1 MSSGPKPVSPEPVE
15 GRSPDESR
23 ASTGSALTDLKD
35 GEPIPELTLFT
46 PRILLPFLLV
56 ALIWGGTWIVIRD
69 QISTVPPTWSVCYRF
84 IVASAG
90 MFVLARLRGQ
100 PFLLPRSGQVFAL
113 CLGLSQFTLN
123 FNFVYNA
130 ERFVTSG
137 LVATLF
143 ALLMLPNA
151 LFGRLFLGRR
161 LEPSFF
167 IGTAIAIAGI
177 SLLFVQEYRAMP
189 ANGMDVL
196 YGVLL
201 TVGGILSASAANV
214 LQAARRVQALPLL
227 TLLAWAMF
235 YGVLLNTVI
244 ALVTVG
250 APVFDPRTSYWLG
263 ILYLG
268 LLGTVVTFPLYFGIV
283 RTIGPGK
290 AAYNSTLVPVVAMLL
305 STLFEDYRW
314 SLLAGAGGGIA
325 MLGLLVA
332 MRARTPRTARVSA
345 G

>member
-1 MSSGPKPVSPEPVE
+1 MNDKADAPADE
-15 GRSPDESR
+15 G
-23 ASTGSALTDLKD
+23 
-35 GEPIPELTLFT
+35 PELTLFS

-69 QISTVPPTWSVCYRF
+69 QISSVPPTWSVCYRF
-84 IVASAG
+84 TVAVIG
-90 MFVLARLRGQ
+90 MAVLARVRGQ
-100 PFLLPRSGQVFAL
+100 PFLLPRSGHVFAL
-113 CLGLSQFTLN
+113 LIGASQFMLN
-123 FNFVYNA
+123 FNFVYHA

-151 LFGRLFLGRR
+151 LLGRVFLGRK

-167 IGTAIAIAGI
+167 IGTAIAIGGI

-189 ANGMDVL
+189 ASGLDVL

-201 TVGGILSASAANV
+201 TVGGILSASCANV
-214 LQAARRVQALPLL
+214 LQAAKRVQALPLL

-235 YGVLLNTVI
+235 YGVLFNAAV
-244 ALVTVG
+244 ALATAG
-250 APVFDPRTSYWLG
+250 PPSIDPRTGYWLG

-268 LLGTVVTFPLYFGIV
+268 LLGSVVTFPLYFGIV
-283 RTIGPGK
+283 RAIGPGK
-290 AAYNSTLVPVVAMLL
+290 AAYNSTLVPVVAMAL
-305 STLFEDYRW
+305 STLFEGYRW
-314 SLLAGAGGGIA
+314 SLLAGAGGVIA
-325 MLGLLVA
+325 LIGLLVA
-332 MRARTPRTARVSA
+332 MRARPPRTPRVSA

>member
-1 MSSGPKPVSPEPVE
+1 MSP
-15 GRSPDESR
+15 
-23 ASTGSALTDLKD
+23 GSAELEPDLS
-35 GEPIPELTLFT
+35 LFS
-46 PRILLPFLLV
+46 PRILIPFLIV

-69 QISTVPPTWSVCYRF
+69 QISSVPPTWSVCYRF
-84 IVASAG
+84 IVASIG
-90 MFVLARLRGQ
+90 MAVLARVRGQ
-100 PFLLPRSGQVFAL
+100 PLRLPRFGHGIAL
-113 CLGLSQFTLN
+113 ALGLSQFTLN

-151 LFGRLFLGRR
+151 LLGRVFLGRK

-167 IGTAIAIAGI
+167 IGTAIAIGGV

-189 ANGMDVL
+189 ASGVDVL

-201 TVGGILSASAANV
+201 TVGGILAASCANV

-235 YGVLLNTVI
+235 YGVLFNAVL
-244 ALVTVG
+244 ALATVG

-268 LLGTVVTFPLYFGIV
+268 LLGSVVTFPLYFGIV
-283 RTIGPGK
+283 RAIGPGK
-290 AAYNSTLVPVVAMLL
+290 AAYNSTLVPVIAMIL
-305 STLFEDYRW
+305 STLFEGYRW
-314 SLLAGAGGGIA
+314 SLLAGTGGAVA
-325 MLGLLVA
+325 MVGLLVA
-332 MRARTPRTARVSA
+332 LRARPPKTARVSA

>member
-1 MSSGPKPVSPEPVE
+1 MNAGHSA
-15 GRSPDESR
+15 
-23 ASTGSALTDLKD
+23 AS
-35 GEPIPELTLFT
+35 PELTLFT
-46 PRILLPFLLV
+46 PRILFPFLLV

-69 QISTVPPTWSVCYRF
+69 QISSVPPTWSVCYRF
-84 IVASAG
+84 TVASAG
-90 MFVLARLRGQ
+90 MFLLARVRGQ
-100 PFLLPRSGQVFAL
+100 PFLLPRSGHVFAL
-113 CLGLSQFTLN
+113 LLGASQFMLN

-151 LFGRLFLGRR
+151 LLGRIFLGRR

-167 IGTAIAIAGI
+167 IGTAIAILGI

-189 ANGMDVL
+189 ASGMDVL

-201 TVGGILSASAANV
+201 TIGGILSASFANV

-235 YGVLLNTVI
+235 YGVLLNAAV
-244 ALVTVG
+244 ALLTVG
-250 APVFDPRTSYWLG
+250 APVFDPRPSYWLG
-263 ILYLG
+263 LLYLG
-268 LLGTVVTFPLYFGIV
+268 LLGSVVTFPLYFGIV
-283 RTIGPGK
+283 RAIGPGK

-305 STLFEDYRW
+305 STLFEGYRW
-314 SLLAGAGGGIA
+314 SLLAGAGGVIA

>member
-1 MSSGPKPVSPEPVE
+1 MEDE
-15 GRSPDESR
+15 GSLSLL
-23 ASTGSALTDLKD
+23 S
-35 GEPIPELTLFT
+35 
-46 PRILLPFLLV
+46 PRILFPFLIV

-84 IVASAG
+84 IIASIG
-90 MFVLARLRGQ
+90 MMALAKLRGQ
-100 PFLLPRSGQVFAL
+100 PLLLPRSGHVWAL
-113 CLGLSQFTLN
+113 CLGLSQFTMN

-151 LFGRLFLGRR
+151 LLGRLFLGRR

-167 IGTAIAIAGI
+167 VGTAIAIVGVA
-177 SLLFVQEYRAMP
+177 LLFVQEYRAMP
-189 ANGMDVL
+189 ASGLDVL

-214 LQAARRVQALPLL
+214 LQAARRVQLLPLL
-227 TLLAWAMF
+227 TLLAWAMI
-235 YGVLLNTVI
+235 YGVLLN
-244 ALVTVG
+244 AGLGFATVG
-250 APVFDPRTSYWLG
+250 MPVFDPRPSYMVG

-268 LLGTVVTFPLYFGIV
+268 LLGSVVTFPLYFGIV
-283 RTIGPGK
+283 RAIGPGK
-290 AAYNSTLVPVVAMLL
+290 AAYNSTMVPVVAMGL
-305 STLFEDYRW
+305 STLFEGYRW
-314 SLLAGAGGGIA
+314 SLLAGAGGAIA

-332 MRARTPRTARVSA
+332 MRARTPKTARVSA

>member
-1 MSSGPKPVSPEPVE
+1 M
-15 GRSPDESR
+15 
-23 ASTGSALTDLKD
+23 
-35 GEPIPELTLFT
+35 
-46 PRILLPFLLV
+46 
-56 ALIWGGTWIVIRD
+56 
-69 QISTVPPTWSVCYRF
+69 PPTWSVCYRF
-84 IVASAG
+84 VVASIG
-90 MFVLARLRGQ
+90 MFVLTRLRGQ
-100 PFLLPRSGQVFAL
+100 PLLLPRSGHVWAL

-167 IGTAIAIAGI
+167 LGTAIAIAGV

-189 ANGMDVL
+189 ASGLDVL

-201 TVGGILSASAANV
+201 TIGGILAASCANV
-214 LQAARRVQALPLL
+214 LQAARRVQALPFL

-235 YGVLLNTVI
+235 YGVLFNAVI
-244 ALVTVG
+244 ALVTFG
-250 APVFDPRTSYWLG
+250 APVIDPRPSYWLG

-268 LLGTVVTFPLYFGIV
+268 LLGSVVTFPLYFGIV
-283 RTIGPGK
+283 RMIGPGK
-290 AAYNSTLVPVVAMLL
+290 AAYNSTLVPVVAMGL
-305 STLFEDYRW
+305 STLFEGYRW
-314 SLLAGAGGGIA
+314 SLLAGAGGAVA

-332 MRARTPRTARVSA
+332 MRARTPKTSRVSA